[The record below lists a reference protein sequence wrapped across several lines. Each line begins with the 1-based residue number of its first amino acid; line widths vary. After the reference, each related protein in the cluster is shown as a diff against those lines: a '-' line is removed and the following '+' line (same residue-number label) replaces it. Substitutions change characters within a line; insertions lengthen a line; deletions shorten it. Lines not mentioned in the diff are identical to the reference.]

1 MDSATPVYRL
11 LVPLNFNDGSE
22 VPSELHDALED
33 ELYVAFGGCT
43 VGGTV
48 RGSYRM
54 ENGDKQVDHLVQ
66 MWVAVPDE
74 QWQELEEIIQR
85 YCERFQQECMYL
97 EKTGATAQL
106 IRPKR
111 N

>member
-11 LVPLNFNDGSE
+11 LVPLTFNDGSE
-22 VPSELHDALED
+22 VPSELLDALED
-33 ELYVAFGGCT
+33 EIYEAFGGCT

-54 ENGDKQVDHLVQ
+54 DNGAKQVDHLVQ
-66 MWVAVPDE
+66 MWIAVPDD
-74 QWQELEEIIQR
+74 QLPELETIVQK
-85 YCERFQQECMYL
+85 YCELFQQESLYL
-97 EKTGATAQL
+97 EDTGATVRF
-106 IRPKR
+106 IRSNK